1 MIFRFQL
8 AAEESNLTL
17 SLENEQPLNEIPS
30 LWGNP
35 DRVEQILVILLDNAI
50 KYTPEEGKIV
60 IKVRDQEQ
68 HLAIIVHNSG
78 PGIKGEDIDHV
89 FDRFFKADR
98 AHAQPGTGLGL
109 SIAKELAVH
118 MGHDLDVHSEPG
130 QGADFRLLIPYAD
143 TIMNSQQNLKEVFS
157 CTPDDHELVINGID
171 EDIINP
177 SGVSE
182 SEHSSDQAIIS
193 TETDTKDLS
202 LSDTIKSL
210 FKNKSSN
217 DEQD

>member
-78 PGIKGEDIDHV
+78 PVSKAKISIMYSTA
-89 FDRFFKADR
+89 FKADR

-177 SGVSE
+177 AGVSE